1 MSGPCLVRTVA
12 IFILFSSFSLLH
24 AEDEEFSDI
33 MELVSETENCSAKL
47 ARDKNATEEQK
58 KEDRKRRKIG
68 IGETVTVTLNCKKPF
83 LLEPKDQIQWKVMEG
98 KELLEGGLEKIPNN
112 YQSIRFKINPYVN
125 KEQIQQ
131 SGKIVIKVET
141 EQGIALPRP
150 IEFDVIF
157 PRLLTAEHET
167 LGGQV
172 KGLPAL
178 AFDFPNDGDFETG
191 ASAQLIV
198 SVHPLDVCFKGVWV
212 IEKDKGFEGSV
223 GSIGGPHQ
231 ADSIW
236 RINPEN
242 YFSSH
247 DNIGFRGTPDDLNAI
262 KGVDSDGQPIYEH
275 SYLNEFIWNCLF
287 RTYKNP
293 DSSKN
298 GISDIATV
306 YQRFHINRK
315 DNKRFYVK
323 IQKFLIDPNKN
334 DECSVE
340 RTSGGDHIFKP

>member
-157 PRLLTAEHET
+157 PRLLMTFPTMET
-167 LGGQV
+167 SNQELRLSLLFPSTLWIYV
-172 KGLPAL
+172 LKEFGLLKRIKDLKVQSEAL
-178 AFDFPNDGDFETG
+178 EVLIK
-191 ASAQLIV
+191 QIV
-198 SVHPLDVCFKGVWV
+198 SGEL
-212 IEKDKGFEGSV
+212 I
-223 GSIGGPHQ
+223 
-231 ADSIW
+231 
-236 RINPEN
+236 
-242 YFSSH
+242 
-247 DNIGFRGTPDDLNAI
+247 L
-262 KGVDSDGQPIYEH
+262 
-275 SYLNEFIWNCLF
+275 
-287 RTYKNP
+287 
-293 DSSKN
+293 
-298 GISDIATV
+298 
-306 YQRFHINRK
+306 
-315 DNKRFYVK
+315 K
-323 IQKFLIDPNKN
+323 IILVLMI
-334 DECSVE
+334 
-340 RTSGGDHIFKP
+340 I

>member
-178 AFDFPNDGDFETG
+178 AFDFPTTMETSNQELRLSLLFPSILWMYFLKEFG
-191 ASAQLIV
+191 LLKRIKDLKVQSEALEVLIKQIV
-198 SVHPLDVCFKGVWV
+198 SGEL
-212 IEKDKGFEGSV
+212 I
-223 GSIGGPHQ
+223 
-231 ADSIW
+231 
-236 RINPEN
+236 
-242 YFSSH
+242 
-247 DNIGFRGTPDDLNAI
+247 L
-262 KGVDSDGQPIYEH
+262 
-275 SYLNEFIWNCLF
+275 
-287 RTYKNP
+287 
-293 DSSKN
+293 
-298 GISDIATV
+298 
-306 YQRFHINRK
+306 
-315 DNKRFYVK
+315 K
-323 IQKFLIDPNKN
+323 IILVLMI
-334 DECSVE
+334 
-340 RTSGGDHIFKP
+340 I

>member
-98 KELLEGGLEKIPNN
+98 KELLEVGLEKIPNN

-178 AFDFPNDGDFETG
+178 AFDFPTTMETSNQELRLSLLFPSILWMYVLKEFG
-191 ASAQLIV
+191 LLKRIKDLKVQSEALEVLIKQIV
-198 SVHPLDVCFKGVWV
+198 SGEL
-212 IEKDKGFEGSV
+212 I
-223 GSIGGPHQ
+223 
-231 ADSIW
+231 
-236 RINPEN
+236 
-242 YFSSH
+242 
-247 DNIGFRGTPDDLNAI
+247 L
-262 KGVDSDGQPIYEH
+262 
-275 SYLNEFIWNCLF
+275 
-287 RTYKNP
+287 
-293 DSSKN
+293 
-298 GISDIATV
+298 
-306 YQRFHINRK
+306 
-315 DNKRFYVK
+315 K
-323 IQKFLIDPNKN
+323 IILVLMI
-334 DECSVE
+334 
-340 RTSGGDHIFKP
+340 I

>member
-24 AEDEEFSDI
+24 AKDEEFSNI

-83 LLEPKDQIQWKVMEG
+83 LLEPKEQIQWKVMEG

-167 LGGQV
+167 LGGKV

-178 AFDFPNDGDFETG
+178 AFDFPRDGDRNQELRLSLLFPSILWMYVLKEFG
-191 ASAQLIV
+191 LLKRIKDLKVQSEALEVLIKQIV
-198 SVHPLDVCFKGVWV
+198 SGEL
-212 IEKDKGFEGSV
+212 I
-223 GSIGGPHQ
+223 
-231 ADSIW
+231 
-236 RINPEN
+236 
-242 YFSSH
+242 
-247 DNIGFRGTPDDLNAI
+247 L
-262 KGVDSDGQPIYEH
+262 
-275 SYLNEFIWNCLF
+275 
-287 RTYKNP
+287 
-293 DSSKN
+293 
-298 GISDIATV
+298 
-306 YQRFHINRK
+306 
-315 DNKRFYVK
+315 K
-323 IQKFLIDPNKN
+323 IILVLLMI
-334 DECSVE
+334 
-340 RTSGGDHIFKP
+340 I